1 MRGTFRFGL
10 VLALLLI
17 TFSLWPVVELYRLA
31 RAIETRDLETV
42 SRHVDWAAVR
52 ISVTRQVID
61 SYLQLTGRDNRIGRL
76 GRDIAI
82 DAGVAVMQPAIA
94 EATSSERLLKLL
106 AEGWPKAAFP
116 TGSYGRIDLTSGGL
130 AGLWALYL
138 GSEWRLRDFVVL
150 VPVSVPAKDRFGL
163 GLRLVQWRWKLYRI
177 QLPEELRIRLAKE
190 LIKATDKNG
199 GRTPSPPR

>member
-17 TFSLWPVVELYRLA
+17 TFSVWPVVELYRLA

-52 ISVTRQVID
+52 TSVTRQVVD

-82 DAGVAVMQPAIA
+82 DAGVAVVQPAIA
-94 EATSSERLLKLL
+94 EATSSARLLKLL

-199 GRTPSPPR
+199 GRMPSPPR

>member
-52 ISVTRQVID
+52 TSVTRQVVD

-82 DAGVAVMQPAIA
+82 DAGVAVVQPAIA
-94 EATSSERLLKLL
+94 EATSSARLLKLL